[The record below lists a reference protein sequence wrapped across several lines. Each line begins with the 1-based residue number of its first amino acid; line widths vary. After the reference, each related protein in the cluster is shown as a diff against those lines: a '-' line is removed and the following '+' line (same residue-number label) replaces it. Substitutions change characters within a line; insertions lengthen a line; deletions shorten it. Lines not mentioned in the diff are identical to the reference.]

1 MGGAADGPALPGLA
15 VDLGGSSI
23 CTDRRII
30 LLTCRLFSEVVLV
43 RRGGTGEGAGLLLGL
58 GSVLE
63 RGRRGRMMDEEEV
76 GCECLWGTGGMGP
89 NDGPGNR
96 GANAET

>member
-1 MGGAADGPALPGLA
+1 MFLGGDFARMGGAAGGPALPDLL
-15 VDLGGSSI
+15 DLGGSSI

-63 RGRRGRMMDEEEV
+63 RAIRGRTVDEEEV
-76 GCECLWGTGGMGP
+76 GCECL
-89 NDGPGNR
+89 
-96 GANAET
+96 